1 MTPVETLL
9 GRLVA
14 HPTLF
19 SASVLPMASEL
30 AERLEAVG
38 MRVERL
44 EAGPGKC
51 NLVATAGPPDVD
63 GLVLSGHMD
72 VVPVEGQPW
81 TSDPFTMVRRGDR
94 LVGRGT
100 CDMKGF
106 LAAVVTA
113 LEITPPRD
121 LRRELSV
128 VFTCDEEVGCL
139 GSSIL
144 ADQLL
149 ATGRRL
155 PALALVG
162 EPTSFRIFR
171 MHPGHVTARITCRGA
186 AAHSSKPDLGRNAI
200 RLAARVIDTL
210 DAIAEEWRRE
220 VRFPELLE
228 RPYVVMNVGTIRG
241 GAAVNIVPDTCVIE
255 LGFRP
260 LPGMSPEALF
270 EEVRARILPLG
281 DVEAAL
287 ERNTPALL
295 TPEGTR
301 LEALLGPWAT
311 DPRPAAAPYAT
322 DGGNFERLGTRTL
335 VFGPGSID
343 VAHRADEFV
352 PVAELNRAVELV
364 GELIGRWQG
373 G

>member
-1 MTPVETLL
+1 MTEDVETLL
-9 GRLVA
+9 GRLVT
-14 HPTLF
+14 HPTVF
-19 SASVLPMASEL
+19 AEPVLPMAAEL
-30 AERLEAVG
+30 AERLEGVG
-38 MRVERL
+38 MKVERL

-51 NLVATAGPPDVD
+51 NLVATAGPAGTD

-81 TSDPFTMVRRGDR
+81 TGDPFRLRRDGAR
-94 LVGRGT
+94 LLGRGT

-113 LEITPPRD
+113 LRRSPPRD
-121 LRRELSV
+121 LRRELCV

-144 ADQLL
+144 ADQLN
-149 ATGRRL
+149 ATGRKL
-155 PALALVG
+155 PSLALVG

-186 AAHSSKPDLGRNAI
+186 AAHSSKPDLGRSAI
-200 RLAARVIDTL
+200 RLAARVVDTL
-210 DAIAEEWRRE
+210 DALAEDWRKD

-228 RPYVVMNVGTIRG
+228 RPFVVLNVGTIRG
-241 GAAVNIVPDTCVIE
+241 GVAVNIVPDTCVLE

-260 LPGMSPEALF
+260 LPGMSPDALF
-270 EEVRARILPLG
+270 AEVRARVEPLG
-281 DVEAAL
+281 EVEAVL
-287 ERNTPALL
+287 ERNTPSLL
-295 TPEGTR
+295 TPAGTD
-301 LEALLGPWAT
+301 LEALLAPWAT
-311 DPRPAAAPYAT
+311 DPTPAAAPYAT
-322 DGGNFERLGTRTL
+322 DGGNFERLGVRTL

-352 PVAELNRAVELV
+352 PTAELHRAVDVVEELV
-364 GELIGRWQG
+364 ARRCG
-373 G
+373 